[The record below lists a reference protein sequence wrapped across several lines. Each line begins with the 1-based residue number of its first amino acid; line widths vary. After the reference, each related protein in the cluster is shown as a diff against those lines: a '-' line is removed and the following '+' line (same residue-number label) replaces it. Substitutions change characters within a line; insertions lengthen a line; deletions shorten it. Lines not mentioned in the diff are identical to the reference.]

1 MYVYQ
6 QFDVESHLNGRLKIA
21 YFNTPESMNAL
32 TKPLLSEL
40 RDFVEFYNK
49 DKDTRCIVIAAR
61 GKAFCSGQ
69 NLASIDFKDPHVNVS
84 REVQRMVIDYYNPLV
99 SAIHYSKKPV
109 IALVNGPAVGAGANL
124 ALICDFALA
133 SDKAYFSQAFSGI
146 GLIPDTGGTY
156 FLPKVVGRQTAH
168 YLAYTGKKVSAEE
181 AFRMGM
187 IAEVFPDEVFAE
199 KSMEILTQITNMPT
213 AALSLT
219 KKAFRKSY
227 DYSLREQL
235 DIEGIYQAEAS
246 GTEDFQEGIDAFMQ
260 KRKPVF
266 KGK

>member
-99 SAIHYSKKPV
+99 SAIHYSKNP
-109 IALVNGPAVGAGANL
+109 
-124 ALICDFALA
+124 
-133 SDKAYFSQAFSGI
+133 
-146 GLIPDTGGTY
+146 
-156 FLPKVVGRQTAH
+156 
-168 YLAYTGKKVSAEE
+168 
-181 AFRMGM
+181 
-187 IAEVFPDEVFAE
+187 
-199 KSMEILTQITNMPT
+199 
-213 AALSLT
+213 
-219 KKAFRKSY
+219 
-227 DYSLREQL
+227 
-235 DIEGIYQAEAS
+235 
-246 GTEDFQEGIDAFMQ
+246 
-260 KRKPVF
+260 
-266 KGK
+266 